1 MSLNININFGGGQN
15 PGGCGCGNPMGGMG
29 GLFGGGSPMDGLFG
43 SGMNGM
49 GGMFGG
55 GMNGMGAGNPMM
67 QMMQMMQT
75 LMGLMMG
82 MGGGGPMGQ
91 GGFPMAPGA
100 GFGGGDPFGGGM
112 GGGGFGG
119 GSPIGGF
126 LGGGGMPGG
135 NYGGGGNY
143 GSGGVAPGS
152 PFNGNPS
159 EGGQAALSSARQF
172 LGQRSRDIRGQMPN
186 FRAAGG
192 LTNNCADFVSSAL
205 QNGGLTQ
212 GHEVSVRRLEQR
224 LIREGWRQIPQSQA
238 RAGDVIFNQSRGHV
252 QLAQGNGMQ
261 IGSNN
266 IRQGLQY
273 ITEGRIGR
281 DKVVYTKR

>member
-1 MSLNININFGGGQN
+1 MSLNINMNFGGGQR
-15 PGGCGCGNPMGGMG
+15 GGCGCGNAMGGMG
-29 GLFGGGSPMDGLFG
+29 GLFGGGSPMDSLFG
-43 SGMNGM
+43 GMNGM

-67 QMMQMMQT
+67 QMMQMMQM
-75 LMGLMMG
+75 LMGMMMG
-82 MGGGGPMGQ
+82 MGGAGGQ
-91 GGFPMAPGA
+91 SGFPMSPGG
-100 GFGGGDPFGGGM
+100 GFGGDPFGGGM
-112 GGGGFGG
+112 GGGAMGGGG
-119 GSPIGGF
+119 GSPLGGF

-152 PFNGNPS
+152 PFTGNPS
-159 EGGQAALSSARQF
+159 EGGAAALNSARSF

-205 QNGGLTQ
+205 QNGGMLG
-212 GHEVSVRRLEQR
+212 GHEVSVKKLEQR

-266 IRQGLQY
+266 VRQGLQY
-273 ITEGRIGR
+273 ITEGRMGAN
-281 DKVVYTKR
+281 KVVYSKR